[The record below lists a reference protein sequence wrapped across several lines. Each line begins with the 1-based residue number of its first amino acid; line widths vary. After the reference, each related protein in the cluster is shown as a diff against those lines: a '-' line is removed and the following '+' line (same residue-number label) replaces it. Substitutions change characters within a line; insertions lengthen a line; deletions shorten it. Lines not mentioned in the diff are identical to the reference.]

1 MTLDTKKLNYTMAK
15 GDKEPL
21 TGKEL
26 ADWLREQKIIPE
38 ETEGSAAE
46 TTHKTYPGTGG
57 RKTLPPTVPS
67 PKGKRGAG
75 ASWKD
80 WKGVDKLVAQGKK
93 QSRKEFMD
101 WFRSMDKPKAE
112 RMRGYAGEKAPAP
125 AAPASAPATG
135 ATATPEVTSPDLEAA
150 YKRFEST
157 GKGIRRPSSA
167 SKALTGSEL
176 TKARQGFAEELKGLY
191 GKLGREGEYD
201 PEDIASGVAQRATRD
216 EVFGAKGIAEKAK
229 GLGLRQKDVSDF
241 LQKTYAK
248 APEQKATLTQGDK
261 KQKIRQSIAGKQE
274 TPGARYEREKKGQD
288 ERQAEYWA
296 DKDAD
301 KILREDIAAKK
312 REAARKAA
320 EAKRSGAAPVKQGE
334 RDSSMAATEETERS
348 VTYRGTGGIMDLYN
362 KKPKGTGTGISGSSA
377 LTKPKAVTLPQHKPK
392 PKT

>member
-21 TGKEL
+21 TGKKL
-26 ADWLREQKIIPE
+26 ADWLREQKLILE

-46 TTHKTYPGTGG
+46 TTHKTYPGAEG

-191 GKLGREGEYD
+191 GKLGKEGRGD
-201 PEDIASGVAQRATRD
+201 WSPEEIASGVAQRATRQAVWSTGKGTT
-216 EVFGAKGIAEKAK
+216 EGIAEKAK

-348 VTYRGTGGIMDLYN
+348 VTYRGTGGMMDLYK
-362 KKPKGTGTGISGSSA
+362 KKPTGTGTGIASGA
-377 LTKPKAVTLPQHKPK
+377 KKPVSTSFLKK
-392 PKT
+392 